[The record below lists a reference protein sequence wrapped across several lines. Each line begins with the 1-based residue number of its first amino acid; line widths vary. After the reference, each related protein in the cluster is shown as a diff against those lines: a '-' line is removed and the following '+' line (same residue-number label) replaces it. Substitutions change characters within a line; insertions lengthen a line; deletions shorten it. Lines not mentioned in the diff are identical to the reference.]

1 MEKCRLDCDFT
12 GVVQGRFLKDQERAW
27 RSTLRIGFQFRQ
39 TTCVGGNL
47 SGTSVESEGRTFD
60 EGINNKMAGHR
71 VDKFRWREVTKGRW
85 VAVVVRCTT
94 ISAIVGF
101 IAMED
106 DGSGS
111 RIRGN

>member
-39 TTCVGGNL
+39 TTGIGGNF

-60 EGINNKMAGHR
+60 EGIDIEMAGHR
-71 VDKFRWREVTKGRW
+71 GTKLGEEREVTKGR
-85 VAVVVRCTT
+85 
-94 ISAIVGF
+94 
-101 IAMED
+101 
-106 DGSGS
+106 
-111 RIRGN
+111 